1 MSVLEVNLSYFDLYH
16 SFADTLIVSFQHAF
30 FLALPFSPPLLI
42 SLRRILIEDFKSGL
56 ASYLGTAF
64 GYTLFLSLLLFGFR
78 ELIQIW
84 YDWEPTFYLIGAIG
98 SIKLLISFYNESVY
112 KDDLPTTIWR
122 TNRELASIAFI
133 QIGLVFCNPVNLFH
147 TPQFLIDNEL
157 LGLASPILYLI
168 SFFAAFLFLSLASG
182 VIICFL
188 RDTLI
193 QVPAKFARRANQ
205 TLVIISLSLIFAVTT
220 KKVWDFI
227 YYPIENVI
235 TRINLAGFALPMD
248 FSKVT
253 GMRKFLV
260 FDTNIRDRDRNVS
273 VSRHF
278 PIDTLKQQRLWANKQ
293 PLTDV
298 QTKDLYFRFHIHSVN
313 RINDFLQ
320 KTKVRQRTPF
330 LDRTSKEQLE
340 HLLEIQ
346 ESYQDLQKEDTLIQ
360 SFAAKKLQN
369 RGKGNPVGSYIEQK
383 EVVDSSVSYFHPKSN
398 FVTKKMLVS

>member
-168 SFFAAFLFLSLASG
+168 SFFAAFLF
-182 VIICFL
+182 
-188 RDTLI
+188 
-193 QVPAKFARRANQ
+193 QN
-205 TLVIISLSLIFAVTT
+205 
-220 KKVWDFI
+220 
-227 YYPIENVI
+227 
-235 TRINLAGFALPMD
+235 IN
-248 FSKVT
+248 
-253 GMRKFLV
+253 R
-260 FDTNIRDRDRNVS
+260 
-273 VSRHF
+273 
-278 PIDTLKQQRLWANKQ
+278 
-293 PLTDV
+293 V
-298 QTKDLYFRFHIHSVN
+298 QS
-313 RINDFLQ
+313 
-320 KTKVRQRTPF
+320 
-330 LDRTSKEQLE
+330 
-340 HLLEIQ
+340 
-346 ESYQDLQKEDTLIQ
+346 
-360 SFAAKKLQN
+360 
-369 RGKGNPVGSYIEQK
+369 
-383 EVVDSSVSYFHPKSN
+383 
-398 FVTKKMLVS
+398 

>member
-1 MSVLEVNLSYFDLYH
+1 MILEVS
-16 SFADTLIVSFQHAF
+16 T
-30 FLALPFSPPLLI
+30 
-42 SLRRILIEDFKSGL
+42 SG
-56 ASYLGTAF
+56 G
-64 GYTLFLSLLLFGFR
+64 
-78 ELIQIW
+78 
-84 YDWEPTFYLIGAIG
+84 
-98 SIKLLISFYNESVY
+98 
-112 KDDLPTTIWR
+112 
-122 TNRELASIAFI
+122 
-133 QIGLVFCNPVNLFH
+133 
-147 TPQFLIDNEL
+147 
-157 LGLASPILYLI
+157 
-168 SFFAAFLFLSLASG
+168 
-182 VIICFL
+182 L

>member
-330 LDRTSKEQLE
+330 LDRNSKEQLE

-346 ESYQDLQKEDTLIQ
+346 KSY
-360 SFAAKKLQN
+360 
-369 RGKGNPVGSYIEQK
+369 
-383 EVVDSSVSYFHPKSN
+383 
-398 FVTKKMLVS
+398 